1 MTICRSV
8 LRRMRNVSNKSC
20 RENQST
26 HVVCSNFFFENR
38 AVYEIM
44 SKITVES
51 ERPKMAI
58 WRRVACWIIQATR
71 TSTGT
76 RTRLCIHIHRR
87 ARTHIPRNILLY
99 VILIAFPLQQWLR
112 ERASMLRYTY
122 IACRISFSAT
132 CFDRYSSSGVL

>member
-1 MTICRSV
+1 VTISRSI
-8 LRRMRNVSNKSC
+8 LRRMRSVSNKSC

-26 HVVCSNFFFENR
+26 HVVRSNFFFENR

-44 SKITVES
+44 SKNTVES
-51 ERPKMAI
+51 ERLKMTI
-58 WRRVACWIIQATR
+58 WRLVVCWIIQATR
-71 TSTGT
+71 TST

-87 ARTHIPRNILLY
+87 ARTQIPRNILLY
-99 VILIAFPLQQWLR
+99 AIPLFSRQQWLR

-122 IACRISFSAT
+122 NACRISFSAT